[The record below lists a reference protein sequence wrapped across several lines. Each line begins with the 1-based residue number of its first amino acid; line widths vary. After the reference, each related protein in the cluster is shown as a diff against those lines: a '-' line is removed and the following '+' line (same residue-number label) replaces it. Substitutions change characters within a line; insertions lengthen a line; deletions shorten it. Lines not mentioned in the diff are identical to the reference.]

1 MVNREPCSRSLQLG
15 PRSGRVANSCR
26 LPTEVGAIELAR
38 LRVGESG
45 PVQDLHDLVGDLSL
59 RLWKRGRRAP
69 VQASANVLM
78 KSRPRVS
85 ELVGAPVQ
93 VADLLEQGLEELL
106 VDGHDPERYSVR
118 RSS

>member
-1 MVNREPCSRSLQLG
+1 VESTTDRCPDSW
-15 PRSGRVANSCR
+15 

-45 PVQDLHDLVGDLSL
+45 PVQDFDDLVGDSSL
-59 RLWKRGRRAP
+59 CVRECRRWAP
-69 VQASANVLM
+69 VQASTNVLV
-78 KSRPRVS
+78 KPRLCAR

-106 VDGHDPERYSVR
+106 VDGHDRERYSVR